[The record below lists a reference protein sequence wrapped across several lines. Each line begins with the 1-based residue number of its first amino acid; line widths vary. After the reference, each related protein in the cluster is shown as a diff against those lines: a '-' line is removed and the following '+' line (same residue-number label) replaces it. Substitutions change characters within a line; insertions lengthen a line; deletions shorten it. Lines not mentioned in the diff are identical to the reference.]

1 MRISNLENGSGR
13 MPSFCDV
20 PSRSSALLAVVTV
33 AFLCGCSATKQ
44 ARDVEPSGFLGS
56 YSSLRKG
63 NGNEPLLVYANPAA
77 DCRKYT
83 KVMIDPVTLWA
94 KSGDSWLQ
102 KLKPEDR
109 DMLRKLGTDTLLD
122 VMNKARFEVVSQPG
136 PDVMRVRM
144 ALTEADKANVLLKEG
159 TVLAPYVTAPAA
171 LYSEAAGQ
179 ALFTGDAAFELEL
192 LDSQTGQRLYAAAD
206 KRVGKLD
213 IRDFHEWDDVKEA
226 FKSWGE
232 RGARRLVNCRTTGS
246 FVSRPAEQSFEEKID
261 NNVP

>member
-1 MRISNLENGSGR
+1 
-13 MPSFCDV
+13 MPSFPV
-20 PSRSSALLAVVTV
+20 FSSRAVLRSVWVAAALTALA
-33 AFLCGCSATKQ
+33 GCSATKQ
-44 ARDVEPSGFLGS
+44 ARDIEPSGFLGS

-83 KVMIDPVTLWA
+83 KVMLDPAALWA

-102 KLKPEDR
+102 KLEPKDR
-109 DMLRKLGTDTLLD
+109 DMLRKLSTDALLD
-122 VMNKARFEVVSQPG
+122 VVNKARLEVVTLPG
-136 PDVMRVRM
+136 PDVMRIRF
-144 ALTEADKANVLLKEG
+144 ALTEAEKANVLLKEG

-171 LYSEAAGQ
+171 LYSESTGQ
-179 ALFTGDAAFELEL
+179 ALFTGDAAFELEI
-192 LDSQTGQRLYAAAD
+192 LDSLTGQRLYAAAD

-213 IRDFHEWDDVKEA
+213 VRDFHEWDDVKQA

-232 RGARRLVNCRTTGS
+232 RGARRLVACRTTGS
-246 FVSRPAEQSFEEKID
+246 FASQPKEQSFEEKID

>member
-1 MRISNLENGSGR
+1 MRISNREKGRGR
-13 MPSFCDV
+13 MPSFRNGHGR
-20 PSRSSALLAVVTV
+20 SRALLAAV
-33 AFLCGCSATKQ
+33 AVSFLCGCSATKQ
-44 ARDVEPSGFLGS
+44 AREVERSGFLGS

-63 NGNEPLLVYANPAA
+63 NGDEPLLMYADPAA

-94 KSGDSWLQ
+94 KPGDSWLQ
-102 KLKPEDR
+102 KLEPKDR
-109 DMLRKLGTDTLLD
+109 DMLRKLGTDTVQD
-122 VMNKARFEVVSQPG
+122 VMNKARFEVVTQPG

-159 TVLAPYVTAPAA
+159 AVLAPYVTAPAA
-171 LYSEAAGQ
+171 LYSETTGQ

-192 LDSQTGQRLYAAAD
+192 LDSRTGQRLYAAAD

-213 IRDFHEWDDVKEA
+213 VRDFHEWDDVKEA

-246 FVSRPAEQSFEEKID
+246 FASSPKEQSFEEKID

>member
-1 MRISNLENGSGR
+1 
-13 MPSFCDV
+13 MPLFHDSS
-20 PSRSSALLAVVTV
+20 SRTGALLAVAAV
-33 AFLCGCSATKQ
+33 ACLCGCSATKQ

-63 NGNEPLLVYANPAA
+63 KGEEPLLVYANPAA

-102 KLKPEDR
+102 KLEPKDR

-122 VMNKARFEVVSQPG
+122 VMNKARFEVVSRPG
-136 PDVMRVRM
+136 PDVMRVRL
-144 ALTEADKANVLLKEG
+144 ALTEAEKANVLLKEG

-171 LYSEAAGQ
+171 LYSETTGQ
-179 ALFTGDAAFELEL
+179 ALFTGDAAFELEI
-192 LDSQTGQRLYAAAD
+192 LDSLTGQRMYAAAD

-213 IRDFHEWDDVKEA
+213 VRDFHEWDDVKEA

-232 RGARRLVNCRTTGS
+232 RGARRLVQCRMTGS
-246 FVSRPAEQSFEEKID
+246 FVSSPKEQSFEEKID
-261 NNVP
+261 DNVP